1 MTREEAI
8 TLIKAALKTMY
19 LPKSKEYVS
28 DLGYA
33 LEIAIKALEQEPCD
47 DAISRQAVL
56 KQINQWAIGNREY
69 LPTNA
74 MHYLTKRIQD
84 IPPVNPQQPCG
95 DAISRTEVIKSID
108 EREDV
113 NGKVDAESV
122 RTDIV
127 LIPPVNTQ
135 NCDACEVGNPCLYCR
150 HEFEPQERIGER

>member
-33 LEIAIKALEQEPCD
+33 LEIAIKALEQDPC
-47 DAISRQAVL
+47 
-56 KQINQWAIGNREY
+56 E
-69 LPTNA
+69 
-74 MHYLTKRIQD
+74 
-84 IPPVNPQQPCG
+84 

-108 EREDV
+108 EREDM

-127 LIPPVNTQ
+127 LLPPVTPQ
-135 NCDACEVGNPCLYCR
+135 PKWIPVSERLPQYGKEVLTCSNGGFIEIQSREGTYGYWENQHGDWSVADEVIAWMPLPKPY
-150 HEFEPQERIGER
+150 EPKERSDKE